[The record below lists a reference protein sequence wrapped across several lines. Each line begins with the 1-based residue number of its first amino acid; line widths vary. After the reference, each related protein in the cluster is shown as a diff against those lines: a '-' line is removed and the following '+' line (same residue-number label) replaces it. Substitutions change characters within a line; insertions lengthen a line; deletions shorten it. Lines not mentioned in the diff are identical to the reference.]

1 MARAGNSISVPK
13 EMQQRFDEIGEIISD
28 FCEDKLN
35 DEYKQVCLQLCAA
48 LCRKRPS
55 PIISGKA
62 NTWAC
67 GVVHAIGI
75 VNFLFDSTQKPHV
88 KSRELYEWFGIS
100 ESTGGGKSKQIR
112 DLLKMRQFD
121 VKWTLPSKM
130 ERNPMAWMIQVNGLL
145 VDVRCCNLEI
155 QLEAY
160 RKGLI
165 PYVPE
170 LNNLED

>member
-1 MARAGNSISVPK
+1 MVRAGKPNNVPK
-13 EMQQRFDEIGEIISD
+13 EMQQRFDEVSKIIVD
-28 FCEDKLN
+28 FCEVKLN
-35 DEYKQVCLQLCAA
+35 DEYKQICLQLCAT

-67 GVVHAIGI
+67 GIVHAIGM
-75 VNFLFDSTQKPHV
+75 VNFLFDSAQKPHV
-88 KSRELYEWFGIS
+88 KSRELYEWFGVS
-100 ESTGGGKSKQIR
+100 ESTGVGKSKQIR

-121 VKWTLPSKM
+121 VKWTLPSGM
-130 ERNPMAWMIQVNGLL
+130 ESNPMAWMIQVNGLL
-145 VDVRCCNLEI
+145 VDVRYCNAEI

-165 PYVPE
+165 PYLPG
-170 LNNLED
+170 LNDLED